1 MILQTNLYYLIFFF
15 FFYLGPCL
23 LFGSWL
29 IKMRSWLIS
38 SNEISSPF
46 YICPPEKRRMFVVY
60 NKNAAVPGVLAMD
73 CRIPEQFSFPVS
85 RMI

>member
-15 FFYLGPCL
+15 FFYFGPCF

-38 SNEISSPF
+38 MLVFATSYYSIFCE
-46 YICPPEKRRMFVVY
+46 
-60 NKNAAVPGVLAMD
+60 L
-73 CRIPEQFSFPVS
+73 
-85 RMI
+85 

>member
-1 MILQTNLYYLIFFF
+1 MILQTNLYYLIFF
-15 FFYLGPCL
+15 
-23 LFGSWL
+23 LFLFWPLSPL
-29 IKMRSWLIS
+29 RELADKMRSWLIS
-38 SNEISSPF
+38 FDEISSPF